1 VIKKYAHP
9 IFSGIDA
16 ELDVVR
22 LIIDDVDILA
32 NLELGKQR
40 TCRRELKD

>member
-32 NLELGKQR
+32 NLDLRKER
-40 TCRRELKD
+40 TCRREQKN